1 MNFHLNVYRLDL
13 DAWINEPEPEL
24 DDTETQMETGSLE
37 IFYKTTNIAVPDF
50 RESYQSESGA
60 GFVALEDK
68 EDNSQRREAR
78 RMEQSTN
85 PHYLKS
91 SSHSRR
97 SPSSQLISQ
106 TDDIPIASISL
117 TVPLQVST
125 SKKLSDKY
133 LELEKNKDSTKKLR
147 SKKDKKKK
155 KKSDRDVQGMKFE
168 IFKNVFSPICN
179 VLTF

>member
-1 MNFHLNVYRLDL
+1 MYFYWYLYRLDL
-13 DAWINEPEPEL
+13 EAWINEPEPEL
-24 DDTETQMETGSLE
+24 DDSENQMETGSLE
-37 IFYKTTNIAVPDF
+37 IFYKTTNAVVPDF
-50 RESYQSESGA
+50 RESYQSESGS
-60 GFVALEDK
+60 GFVASEDK

-78 RMEQSTN
+78 RVEQSTN

-106 TDDIPIASISL
+106 IEDIPVAPISL

-133 LELEKNKDSTKKLR
+133 LELEKNKDSSKKPR

-155 KKSDRDVQGMKFE
+155 KKSDKDVQGIKQNKKGTK
-168 IFKNVFSPICN
+168 I
-179 VLTF
+179 

>member
-1 MNFHLNVYRLDL
+1 MDL
-13 DAWINEPEPEL
+13 DTWINEPEPEL

-50 RESYQSESGA
+50 CESYQSESGA
-60 GFVALEDK
+60 GFVASEDK

-106 TDDIPIASISL
+106 TDDIPIATISL

-168 IFKNVFSPICN
+168 ILRNVFSPICN